1 MSDETSL
8 SASAD
13 VAAPATSA
21 DDTDAAPAFEADT
34 GAGDDAYADA
44 LAGIESDASVVFD
57 DLGDMS
63 FADAVDA
70 TIVEFEEGDIVSGIV
85 VQVDKDEVLL
95 DIGFKSEGVI
105 PSKEL
110 SIRHDVDPSEVVSI
124 GDPVEA
130 LVLQKEDADGRLILS
145 KKRAQYERAW
155 GTIEEIKTKEGCLL
169 YTSPSPRDR
178 QKSRMPSSA

>member
-1 MSDETSL
+1 MSDETPL

-13 VAAPATSA
+13 VAAPAPPA
-21 DDTDAAPAFEADT
+21 DDTDAAPAFEAAN

-95 DIGFKSEGVI
+95 DIGFKSEG
-105 PSKEL
+105 
-110 SIRHDVDPSEVVSI
+110 
-124 GDPVEA
+124 
-130 LVLQKEDADGRLILS
+130 
-145 KKRAQYERAW
+145 
-155 GTIEEIKTKEGCLL
+155 
-169 YTSPSPRDR
+169 DR
-178 QKSRMPSSA
+178 KS